1 MKRFL
6 LLAFALA
13 AGPLAAQTPLTL
25 QQTIDAVLARYPTLD
40 SAQAAVDAARGRT
53 VQASAARLPQISGTG
68 NYTYTAPRPYIDFN
82 GTSFYESSQN
92 TYQVGVT
99 GRQLLTDF
107 GRTDALV
114 AMAKAG
120 EMSAKDALEAA
131 RSQLG
136 YQVIE
141 AFYGVLLLRQ
151 SVAVSDDEI
160 RALQEALRIANRKF
174 TGGTATKFDVLTT
187 EVRLA
192 TAQNNRT
199 DIQADLEKQEALLRQ
214 YLGLDPQAPVLIQG
228 DFPAPASLPDL
239 SSQIALGLENR
250 PEMKVAQDQARAA
263 GYQLEAAQ
271 RESRPEFD
279 AQATGGMENGQ
290 LPELYENRAFFA
302 GGVTM
307 SVPIFSGRR
316 ITGDRIAARAGTRS
330 AADRVAELNR
340 TIATE
345 VADAFADL
353 RSAAARLQNADILVQ
368 QADEALSLAQT
379 RYANGVITN
388 FELLD
393 AQSDDRNAALARVQA
408 RYRWTL
414 ARQALAQATGATA
427 AAAP

>member
-1 MKRFL
+1 ML
-6 LLAFALA
+6 TLA
-13 AGPLAAQTPLTL
+13 AALPAAVAQAPLTL
-25 QQTIDAVLARYPTLD
+25 QQAIDQVLARYPTLD
-40 SAQAAVDAARGRT
+40 AAQAAVDAARGRT
-53 VQASAARLPQISGTG
+53 LQADAARLPQISGTG
-68 NYTYTAPRPYIDFN
+68 NYTYTAPRPYIDFG
-82 GTSFYESSQN
+82 GTSFYETSQN
-92 TYQVGVT
+92 VYQVGVT

-120 EMSAKDALEAA
+120 ELSARDALDAA

-136 YQVIE
+136 YQVISS
-141 AFYGVLLLRQ
+141 FYGVLLLRQ

-187 EVRLA
+187 QVRLS

-199 DIQADLEKQEALLRQ
+199 DTLAALEKQEALLRQ
-214 YLGLDPQAPVLIQG
+214 YLGLEPQAPIRIQG
-228 DFPAPASLPDL
+228 DFPAPSPLPDL
-239 SSQIALGLENR
+239 SAEIALGIANR
-250 PEMKVAQDQARAA
+250 PEMKAAQDQARAA

-279 AQATGGMENGQ
+279 AQAEGGVQNGQ
-290 LPELYENRAFFA
+290 LPELYQNRGFFE

-316 ITGDRIAARAGTRS
+316 ITGDRVQARAGTRS
-330 AADRVAELNR
+330 AEDRVAELDR
-340 TIATE
+340 TIATD

-353 RSAAARLQNADILVQ
+353 RSAAARLESADVLVQ
-368 QADEALSLAQT
+368 QADEALALAQT

-414 ARQALAQATGATA
+414 ARQALAQAIGAPA
-427 AAAP
+427 SAVPQ